1 MTIIADGRPGASY
14 VLGLGETTIG
24 RLPENDIVLDGD
36 GVSRRHAR
44 IRWDGAAFEVEDLG
58 SKNGAMVNGERL
70 SGRRTLRD
78 GDLLVIPGWT
88 LRFDAEGETAT
99 QAVPLGSDGSAATT
113 RLAGKA
119 VVLKP
124 ETREV
129 LVRGTAVQ
137 LAPKEYLAITLL
149 YGRAG
154 TVVSKE
160 ELANHVWPEYKGDVT
175 DYNIHQVIS
184 RLRRA
189 VEVDPAQ
196 PRVLIT
202 RPGFGYM
209 LVV

>member
-1 MTIIADGRPGASY
+1 MTILADGRPAASY

-36 GVSRRHAR
+36 GVSRRHVR
-44 IRWDGAAFEVEDLG
+44 IGWDGTAFEIEDLG

-70 SGRRTLRD
+70 NGPTKLRD
-78 GDLLVIPGWT
+78 GDTVVIPGWT
-88 LRFDAEGETAT
+88 LRFESEGETAT
-99 QAVPLGSDGSAATT
+99 QAVSLGPPGSAATT
-113 RLAGKA
+113 HLAGKA

-129 LVRGTAVQ
+129 LVRGTAIQ

-175 DYNIHQVIS
+175 DYNIHQVVS
-184 RLRRA
+184 RLRR
-189 VEVDPAQ
+189 ELEIDPSQ

-209 LVV
+209 LLV

>member
-1 MTIIADGRPGASY
+1 MTVIADGRPGPSY
-14 VLGLGETTIG
+14 VLGLGETSIG
-24 RLPENDIVLDGD
+24 RLPENDIVLEGD
-36 GVSRRHAR
+36 GVSRRHVR
-44 IRWDGAAFEVEDLG
+44 IGWDGAAFEVEDLG
-58 SKNGAMVNGERL
+58 SKNGALVNGERL
-70 SGRRTLRD
+70 AGSRKLRD
-78 GDLLVIPGWT
+78 GDMLVIPGWT
-88 LRFDAEGETAT
+88 LRFEAEGETAT
-99 QAVPLGSDGSAATT
+99 QAVSLGSASTT
-113 RLAGKA
+113 HLAGRA

-129 LVRGTAVQ
+129 VVRGTAIQ

-160 ELANHVWPEYKGDVT
+160 DLANHVWPEYKGDVT
-175 DYNIHQVIS
+175 DYNIHQVVS
-184 RLRRA
+184 RLRR
-189 VEVDPAQ
+189 ELEIDPSQ